1 MPARLRYLPISVF
14 SIVLGLSGYVIAT
27 QRVFAGLG
35 WGETWPTIL
44 LVATSA
50 LYVFLLALYGVKLVS
65 YRDAVA
71 AEFRHPV
78 MISFFPALSISLLL
92 LSIGYLDVAETLS
105 LYLWAAGAALNL
117 LFTVVVLSIWIRHTN
132 FEIDHFSPAWFIPV
146 VGNLLVPVVGVEHA
160 PADVSWLFFA
170 VGLVFAVAL
179 FVIFIYRIVFHQPL
193 HDRHLPTLFIVIAPP
208 AVAAVAYVKL
218 TGSFDSFA
226 RIMYFLAV
234 FFALFLLAH
243 VRLFARIR
251 FYISWWAYTFPMA
264 ALTIATFLV
273 GKETESGFYAD
284 AATVLWAAVSVLVAG
299 LVARTLLAVSRNEIC
314 VPDAAATGAASAAET
329 PAAVEGEDSRSEG
342 RRVLEH

>member
-14 SIVLGLSGYVIAT
+14 SIILGLSGYAIAT

-35 WGETWPTIL
+35 WGETWPTTL

-50 LYVFLLALYGVKLVS
+50 VYVLLLALYAAKVLR
-65 YRDAVA
+65 YRDAVT

-105 LYLWAAGAALNL
+105 FYLWVAGAALNL
-117 LFTVVVLSIWIRHTN
+117 LFTIVVLSIWIRHTN
-132 FEIDHFSPAWFIPV
+132 FEINHFSPAWFIPV
-146 VGNLLVPVVGVEHA
+146 VGNLIVPVVGVEHA

-170 VGLVFAVAL
+170 VGIVFAVVL
-179 FVIFIYRIVFHQPL
+179 LVIFVYRMVFHQPL
-193 HDRHLPTLFIVIAPP
+193 HDRHLPTLFIIIAPP

-234 FFALFLLAH
+234 FFAVFLIAH
-243 VRLFARIR
+243 LRLFARIR

-273 GKETESGFYAD
+273 GKETGSDFYAD

-299 LVARTLLAVSRNEIC
+299 LVARTLLAVGRNEIC
-314 VPDAAATGAASAAET
+314 VPDAAASGAASAADE
-329 PAAVEGEDSRSEG
+329 PAAVEEPAEPARA
-342 RRVLEH
+342 